1 MRPLKKRMIVLAAL
15 LLPMGCWSQ
24 SLHDAVSMALAHYP
38 SIASSRYQTEAAAS
52 DITRAQGAHWPQLS
66 WSGTYNDYRSDGLP
80 NRWIQTP
87 VLNLNLWSGG
97 RIQSDVERSQAQAKA
112 SQKQESI
119 TRDDVALLTSEAYLQ
134 WAHHKKMTGLAKENL
149 SAHEKILN
157 DFKIIT
163 QVDPG
168 RRIDL
173 NQAQVR
179 FDNAKLSMI
188 RSEIDMRL
196 AAERLARM
204 IMAPAPSEPSGLEFS
219 PAIPYPTLAQAQ
231 AELNDEHPVIARL
244 LAQRQAALASVR
256 YAQAQGAPTVNLSH
270 AKSTI
275 PGLAQGQFVTQ
286 LQLNLPLIDGGTA
299 RGAVGVAVA
308 KLQSLE
314 ADLVEA
320 RLTLN
325 EQLASSWASWQLSG
339 HRADMGQEQTRTAQ
353 TLAYGYEQQFRAGRR
368 SLLDLLNI
376 QSDLYTYKSNAA
388 TALNESRLAE
398 VRILAHLGQLA
409 NAFSGA
415 AKASVSWGAP
425 ETIGGHLSST
435 NSSPHH
441 HVQALT
447 RSEPEST
454 PLLNLE

>member
-1 MRPLKKRMIVLAAL
+1 MRQMKNHTVYLALAW
-15 LLPMGCWSQ
+15 LPMGCWSQ
-24 SLHDAVSMALAHYP
+24 SLQEAVAMALDHYP
-38 SIASSRYQTEAAAS
+38 SIAASRYKTEAAKS
-52 DITRAQGAHWPQLS
+52 DIARAQGAHWPQLS
-66 WSGTYNDYRSDGLP
+66 WSGSYNDYRNDGLP

-188 RSEIDMRL
+188 KSEMDLRM

-204 IMAPAPSEPSGLEFS
+204 IMAPAPTEPSGLEFS

-231 AELNDEHPVIARL
+231 AEINDQHPVIGRL
-244 LAQRQAALASVR
+244 LAQREAALASVR
-256 YAQAQGAPTVNLSH
+256 YAQAQGSPTVNLSH

-286 LQLNLPLIDGGTA
+286 LQLNVPLIDGGTV
-299 RGAVGVAVA
+299 RGAVGVAMA
-308 KLQSLE
+308 NLQSLDAE
-314 ADLVEA
+314 LLEA

-325 EQLASSWASWQLSG
+325 EQLASSWVNWQLSG
-339 HRADMGQEQTRTAQ
+339 QRADMGEKQTRTAQ
-353 TLAYGYEQQFRAGRR
+353 SLASGYEQQFRVGRR

-376 QSDLYTYKSNAA
+376 QSDLYTYKNNAA
-388 TALNESRLAE
+388 NALNESRLSE
-398 VRILAHLGQLA
+398 VRILANLGQLA
-409 NAFSGA
+409 NAYTVA
-415 AKASVSWGAP
+415 ATPVTP
-425 ETIGGHLSST
+425 LTLPQTIGVHPPST
-435 NSSPHH
+435 NTTPLFR
-441 HVQALT
+441 VQAMT
-447 RSEPEST
+447 PAEPEST
-454 PLLNLE
+454 PLSNLE